1 MPARVDGD
9 LAAPWTAGRNPLGL
23 TGRDVATGMVFGSV
37 EPEPW
42 PETVGDDPLAALEA
56 EALALLERGRCVV
69 AFSGGRDSS
78 AVLAVFLR
86 VARREGLE
94 EPVAMTARF
103 PGDAAAEE
111 SDWQEHVVAEL
122 GVRQWE
128 VVTPGDDLDLLG
140 PVATRL
146 LGRHGLLWPPPF
158 AALWPMVQAAGNGV
172 LVTGEGGDEVFGN
185 WSVDWCWRDLRRGRP
200 DRAALRAL
208 AFAAMPPSIRRRRA
222 RRRVQPYQ
230 RWLRGEAHDAQRQAL
245 ADEQAAVA
253 PLWWPDYLRKVG
265 AERDLRLTRQ
275 TFSLL
280 CGERGGTFAAPLL
293 APTFLAA
300 LARRGGRTGL
310 GDRSDAMVSLFSSV
324 LRPEILTRT
333 SKATFGDVFFGE
345 AARAFAREWDATG
358 LDPAWVDPAALR
370 VAWAERPP
378 VYGSALPLQAAWLAA
393 QKPSQSGAEPSTSAS
408 SIPPNP

>member
-1 MPARVDGD
+1 MAARVHGD
-9 LAAPWTAGRNPLGL
+9 LARPWRAGRNPLGL
-23 TGRDVATGMVFGSV
+23 TEHDVATGMVFGSL
-37 EPEPW
+37 EPEQW
-42 PETVGDDPLAALEA
+42 PEQGDDPLLALEA
-56 EALALLERGRCVV
+56 EALSLLQKGRCVV

-103 PGDAAAEE
+103 PGDSAAEE
-111 SDWQEHVVAEL
+111 NDWQEHVVAEL

-128 VVTPGDDLDLLG
+128 VVTPGSDLDLLG

-158 AALWPMVQAAGNGV
+158 AALWPMVQAAGDGV

-185 WSVDWCWRDLRRGRP
+185 WSVDWCWRDVRRGRP
-200 DRAALRAL
+200 SRAALRAV
-208 AFAAMPPSIRRRRA
+208 AFAALPRSVRYRRA
-222 RRRVQPYQ
+222 VGRVQPYQ
-230 RWLRGEAHDAQRQAL
+230 KWLRGEARDAQREAL

-253 PLWWPDYLRKVG
+253 PLWWPDYLRKVS
-265 AERDLRLTRQ
+265 AERDLRLTRR

-293 APTFLAA
+293 APAFLAA

-310 GDRSDAMVSLFSSV
+310 GDRSDAMVDLFSSV

-345 AARAFAREWDATG
+345 AARAFARVWDGTG
-358 LDPAWVDPAALR
+358 LDPAWVEPEALR
-370 VAWAERPP
+370 AAWAERPP
-378 VYGSALPLQAAWLAA
+378 VYGAALPLQAAWLAT
-393 QKPSQSGAEPSTSAS
+393 QRS
-408 SIPPNP
+408 SKEATETVARVGPTPPNP